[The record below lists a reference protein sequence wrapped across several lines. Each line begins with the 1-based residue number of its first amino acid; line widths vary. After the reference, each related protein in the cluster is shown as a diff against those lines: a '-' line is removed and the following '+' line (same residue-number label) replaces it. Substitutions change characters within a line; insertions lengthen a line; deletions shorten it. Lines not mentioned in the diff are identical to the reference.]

1 MAREHSSDCR
11 ERGDREPES
20 RGGTRMIRRS
30 ALSVVLLIATV
41 SVVPWPAE
49 AAQHLR
55 TEPPNAAQT
64 AGGMININ
72 TADVKELMQLEGV
85 GRRVAEKIV
94 EYREHHGLFQKPEEI
109 RRVEGIGS
117 GLWERN
123 RARIVVK

>member
-1 MAREHSSDCR
+1 
-11 ERGDREPES
+11 
-20 RGGTRMIRRS
+20 MIRRS
-30 ALSVVLLIATV
+30 ALVIVLLIAAV
-41 SVVPWPAE
+41 SVVSWPAE
-49 AAQHLR
+49 AAPPSR
-55 TEPPNAAQT
+55 PEPAGAAET
-64 AGGMININ
+64 TGGTININ
-72 TADVKELMQLEGV
+72 TADVKELMRLEGV

>member
-1 MAREHSSDCR
+1 M
-11 ERGDREPES
+11 
-20 RGGTRMIRRS
+20 MRRS
-30 ALSVVLLIATV
+30 ALVIVLLIAAV
-41 SVVPWPAE
+41 SVVSWPAE
-49 AAQHLR
+49 AAPPGR
-55 TEPPNAAQT
+55 PEPADAAET
-64 AGGMININ
+64 TGGTININ
-72 TADVKELMQLEGV
+72 TADVKELMRLEGV

>member
-1 MAREHSSDCR
+1 
-11 ERGDREPES
+11 
-20 RGGTRMIRRS
+20 MIRRS
-30 ALSVVLLIATV
+30 ALVVLLIAAV
-41 SVVPWPAE
+41 SVVSWLAE
-49 AAQHLR
+49 AAPAVR
-55 TEPPNAAQT
+55 SEAANAAET
-64 AGGMININ
+64 PGDTININ
-72 TADVKELMQLEGV
+72 TADVKELMKLEGV

>member
-1 MAREHSSDCR
+1 
-11 ERGDREPES
+11 
-20 RGGTRMIRRS
+20 MIRRS
-30 ALSVVLLIATV
+30 ALVVVLLIAAM
-41 SVVPWPAE
+41 SVVSWPAE
-49 AAQHLR
+49 AAPPGR
-55 TEPPNAAQT
+55 PEPADAAET
-64 AGGMININ
+64 TGGTININ

>member
-1 MAREHSSDCR
+1 
-11 ERGDREPES
+11 
-20 RGGTRMIRRS
+20 MIRRS
-30 ALSVVLLIATV
+30 ALVIVLLIAAV
-41 SVVPWPAE
+41 SVVSWPAE
-49 AAQHLR
+49 AAPPGR
-55 TEPPNAAQT
+55 PEPADAAET
-64 AGGMININ
+64 IGGAININ
-72 TADVKELMQLEGV
+72 TADVKELMKLEGV